1 MTSRSVSRCFLLY
14 NVGGGYM
21 NYMNE
26 AYKEAMKALK
36 IDEVPVGA
44 IIVKDKRIIAR
55 GFNKKEANNNV
66 LGHAE
71 LVALSKACKKLNS
84 WRLNDCEIYVT
95 LEPCSMCLSAL
106 IHARIAKIYYGCK
119 DPKSGA
125 IEGAFDLQ
133 KVGNFNHKIESECL
147 EDTRCSL
154 ILKEYFKDKRRKKNI
169 D

>member
-1 MTSRSVSRCFLLY
+1 
-14 NVGGGYM
+14 M

-44 IIVKDKRIIAR
+44 VIVKNERIIAR
-55 GFNKKEANNNV
+55 GFNKKESNNNV

-119 DPKSGA
+119 DPKSGK
-125 IEGAFDLQ
+125 L
-133 KVGNFNHKIESECL
+133 
-147 EDTRCSL
+147 
-154 ILKEYFKDKRRKKNI
+154 
-169 D
+169 